1 MKPLLPN
8 KNRIVAKLSIIFALL
23 LGVNQVNAQVLLTE
37 SFDGTTFVPVGWTD
51 VLTSGTATWTRAT
64 AGTFPTQTPHSGAGE
79 AYFNSWTASAGVRS
93 MVTPAL
99 SFAAAGAKSV
109 SFWMYRDNG
118 YLSTADK
125 VDVLINTS
133 TSVVGAT
140 NLGTVNRAINL
151 APIVSAN
158 GWYQY
163 TFTVSPT
170 FSTATNYVFFQ
181 ATSAYGNNIFIDDIT
196 ITNVPVYP
204 VAANNCGIDYISN
217 VTLSTIN
224 RTSTCDVFAPYAT
237 PNPTLT
243 QGSTYILSVSTG
255 GDTEGAR
262 AWIDYN
268 GDGLF
273 NNAVGTELVL
283 GPAYAGT
290 NPATY
295 TIAVTI
301 PGSATLGVT
310 RLRARCNYASA
321 PVDAT
326 TAQTWGET
334 EDYFVTIAAGTSCSG
349 TPNTGTASIS
359 SSAGCA
365 GGVVNISTAGL
376 SSISGITYQWKSS
389 SSSLGPWT
397 NIAGATAS
405 TYSFTSLVGTTYYE
419 LVSTCTTSALSNTT
433 NIVSFNGTSCATT
446 LVPALGSNTVNCGTS
461 TKLYDDGGALGLYAN
476 NDNGYTVLNN
486 GGVQTIAI
494 SGTYTG
500 IETCCDYLKIYA
512 GAGIG
517 GTLLYTYIGTGTL
530 TSFTSTPGQI
540 ITVQFFSDG
549 SVNGA
554 GFDINVIYS
563 GGVPS
568 PTITV
573 NSGAICSGSSFTM
586 APSGSTTYTF
596 SGGSAVVTP
605 TATTNYTVTSASSSG
620 CIGSAISSVSVD
632 ASPIITVNSGSICS
646 GQSFT
651 MVPAGA
657 STYTYSSGAAVVA
670 PTANT
675 SYTVTGTSAA
685 GCIGSSGAVS
695 SVTVNALPVVT
706 VNSGSICNGS
716 SFTMIPAGASTYTYS
731 SGAAVVAPTTNTSY
745 TVTGTSAAGCVGSS
759 GAVSSVTV
767 NASPTITVNSG
778 GICSGSSFTMVP
790 GGASTYTYSSGSAVV
805 APTTNTSYTVT
816 GTSAAGCVGISGA
829 VSSVTVTSLPVVTVN
844 SGAICAGKSFT
855 MVPSGATT
863 YTYSSGA
870 AVVSPTTNT
879 SYTVTG
885 SLAGCVGTSSAV
897 STVSV
902 NANPV
907 VTISS
912 GSICSGSSFTMVA
925 GGATS
930 YTYSGGSAVVTP
942 TTSTSYTVTGAS
954 VTGCTNTAVSSV
966 TVNAIPAVTVN
977 SGAICSGA
985 SFTMVPAGASTYVYS
1000 GGSAVVSPTANTSYT
1015 VTGTSAAGCNGNAVS
1030 TVTVNA
1036 SPILSVTSGS
1046 ICSGNSFTMVS
1057 SGATTY
1063 TYSGGSAVVSPSV
1076 TTSYTVSG
1084 SNAAGCVSSIV
1095 NTITVSATP
1104 VIVAS
1109 SGAICTGGS
1118 WTITPTGAT
1127 TYTYSSG
1134 SAVVS
1139 PSATTSYTVSGSSA
1153 AGCQS
1158 SAVVTVSVNPT
1169 LAFSAN
1175 SGSVCIGSTF
1185 TMTPS
1190 GASSYTY
1197 SSGTAAVTPTATTT
1211 YTIVGVNLAGCY
1223 GTEICTVTV
1232 NALPVVSASTS
1243 ATLICLGESAVLTA
1257 STSAATT
1264 TYTWSSGVTTMTASV
1279 SPTVLTVY
1287 SVNVTDSTT
1296 TCGASA
1302 SVTVDV
1308 NACTGINE
1316 LTESSISIYPNPSFG
1331 FVKIALAKQFIT
1343 NSSIAI
1349 YDALGKLIV
1358 TQELGSEINTLNI
1371 SELKN
1376 GMYTYKVLSNTTVLK
1391 IGKIVNQ

>member
-1 MKPLLPN
+1 MKKSLPN

-79 AYFNSWTASAGVRS
+79 AYFNSWTASTGVRS
-93 MVTPAL
+93 IITPAL

-118 YLSTADK
+118 YLGTADK

-204 VAANNCGIDYISN
+204 VAANNCGIDWISN

-310 RLRARCNYASA
+310 RLRARCNYASS

-359 SSAGCA
+359 SSASCA

-446 LVPALGSNTVNCGTS
+446 LVPALGSNTVNCGTNA
-461 TKLYDDGGALGLYAN
+461 TLFDDGGALGLYSN
-476 NDNGYTVLNN
+476 NDNGFTVLNN
-486 GGVQTIAI
+486 SGSGIINI
-494 SGTYTG
+494 SGTFTG
-500 IETCCDYLKIYA
+500 IETCCDYLKIYS

-517 GTLLYTYIGTGTL
+517 GTLLYTYIGTGTI

-549 SVNGA
+549 SVTGD
-554 GFDINVIYS
+554 GFNMNVIYTGITTPTVSVS
-563 GGVPS
+563 GTS
-568 PTITV
+568 TL
-573 NSGAICSGSSFTM
+573 ICSGSTATLTANGAATYSWTSIG
-586 APSGSTTYTF
+586 ASNPLSVSPVSTT
-596 SGGSAVVTP
+596 
-605 TATTNYTVTSASSSG
+605 
-620 CIGSAISSVSVD
+620 I
-632 ASPIITVNSGSICS
+632 
-646 GQSFT
+646 
-651 MVPAGA
+651 
-657 STYTYSSGAAVVA
+657 YS
-670 PTANT
+670 
-675 SYTVTGTSAA
+675 VTGTSC
-685 GCIGSSGAVS
+685 GLTG
-695 SVTVNALPVVT
+695 TAL
-706 VNSGSICNGS
+706 
-716 SFTMIPAGASTYTYS
+716 
-731 SGAAVVAPTTNTSY
+731 Y
-745 TVTGTSAAGCVGSS
+745 TVA
-759 GAVSSVTV
+759 V

-778 GICSGSSFTMVP
+778 AVCGGTSFTM
-790 GGASTYTYSSGSAVV
+790 A
-805 APTTNTSYTVT
+805 
-816 GTSAAGCVGISGA
+816 
-829 VSSVTVTSLPVVTVN
+829 
-844 SGAICAGKSFT
+844 
-855 MVPSGATT
+855 PSG
-863 YTYSSGA
+863 G
-870 AVVSPTTNT
+870 
-879 SYTVTG
+879 
-885 SLAGCVGTSSAV
+885 
-897 STVSV
+897 
-902 NANPV
+902 
-907 VTISS
+907 
-912 GSICSGSSFTMVA
+912 
-925 GGATS
+925 TS
-930 YTYSGGSAVVTP
+930 YTYTGGSAVVTP
-942 TTSTSYTVTGAS
+942 TVTTNYTVTSANALGCIGSAISSVTVNTPPSVVVNSGAICTGNSFTMAPTGASSYTYSSGSAIVTPTANTTYTVTGTT
-954 VTGCTNTAVSSV
+954 VGCLATSTAVSTV
-966 TVNAIPAVTVN
+966 TVNAIPTITVN
-977 SGAICSGA
+977 SGVVCTGSSYTITPS
-985 SFTMVPAGASTYVYS
+985 GASTYSYT

-1015 VTGTSAAGCNGNAVS
+1015 VTGTSSVGCVGTAVS
-1030 TVTVNA
+1030 SVTVGTIPTITVNNG
-1036 SPILSVTSGS
+1036 T
-1046 ICSGNSFTMVS
+1046 ICSGYSFTMVP
-1057 SGATTY
+1057 SGASTY
-1063 TYSGGSAVVSPSV
+1063 TYSGGSAVVSP
-1076 TTSYTVSG
+1076 TANASYTVTGTSALG
-1084 SNAAGCVSSIV
+1084 CAASNTAVSS
-1095 NTITVSATP
+1095 
-1104 VIVAS
+1104 
-1109 SGAICTGGS
+1109 
-1118 WTITPTGAT
+1118 
-1127 TYTYSSG
+1127 
-1134 SAVVS
+1134 
-1139 PSATTSYTVSGSSA
+1139 
-1153 AGCQS
+1153 
-1158 SAVVTVSVNPT
+1158 
-1169 LAFSAN
+1169 
-1175 SGSVCIGSTF
+1175 
-1185 TMTPS
+1185 
-1190 GASSYTY
+1190 
-1197 SSGTAAVTPTATTT
+1197 
-1211 YTIVGVNLAGCY
+1211 
-1223 GTEICTVTV
+1223 VTV
-1232 NALPVVSASTS
+1232 NASPDISASSSTS
-1243 ATLICLGESAVLTA
+1243 VICVGESAVLTA
-1257 STSAATT
+1257 STSAAS
-1264 TYTWSSGVTTMTASV
+1264 YTWNSGATTLTISV
-1279 SPTVLTVY
+1279 SPTVTTTY
-1287 SVNVTDSTT
+1287 SVSTT
-1296 TCGASA
+1296 GTNSCVGNGI
-1302 SVTVDV
+1302 VTVNV
-1308 NACTGINE
+1308 NACTGV
-1316 LTESSISIYPNPSFG
+1316 TEIYVNSISVYPNPNNGILNIDLTSQ
-1331 FVKIALAKQFIT
+1331 FVQ
-1343 NSSIAI
+1343 NSSLEI
-1349 YDALGKLIV
+1349 YDAIGKLV
-1358 TQELGSEINTLNI
+1358 VKHSLDNELNTLNI
-1371 SELKN
+1371 STLTN
-1376 GMYTYKVLSNTTVLK
+1376 GIYTFKVLNNTNLVK
-1391 IGKIVNQ
+1391 VGKLIKQ